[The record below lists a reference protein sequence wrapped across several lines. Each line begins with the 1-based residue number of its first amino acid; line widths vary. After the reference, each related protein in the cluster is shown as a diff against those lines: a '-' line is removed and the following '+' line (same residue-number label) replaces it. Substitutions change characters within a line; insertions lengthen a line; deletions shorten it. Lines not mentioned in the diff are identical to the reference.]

1 MEAVQQDRAVEWR
14 TGWRLVVAAFC
25 GFSFFSLMTASM
37 GAFIVPLDREF
48 GWSRTLL
55 SSGVAIASLAAA
67 VLSPFFGVLIDRH
80 GSRRVALPGLIT
92 TTIAVALFSTV
103 NGSPAQWLLLWAVYA
118 VISIAVKTT
127 VWTAVIAHHFVAA
140 RGMALALT
148 LSGTAAAQA
157 IVPPIATWLIAE
169 YGWRF
174 AYLALG
180 IGWGG
185 LTFLV
190 CYAFLRDGVRTSPT
204 AQHSAD
210 APPRGLP
217 GLSIPQALRNRALWQ
232 INVASLIMMIL
243 TIGLMVHQIPI
254 LTGAGLSGADA
265 AWLAGLGGLA
275 GIGGKLMTGALLD
288 RFDPRLIGGLTLGV
302 TAAAF
307 AFLIDGIRSDPLMI
321 AAVVINGY
329 GAGCALQIGSYLTAQ
344 HAGMRNFGAIYGGMT
359 SVVAVGSGIGP
370 VLAGAAFD
378 RSGNYDAFLI
388 SGTVGCVLCG
398 MLTLLLP
405 AVPTWRSADAEPA
418 SPAAA

>member
-1 MEAVQQDRAVEWR
+1 
-14 TGWRLVVAAFC
+14 
-25 GFSFFSLMTASM
+25 
-37 GAFIVPLDREF
+37 
-48 GWSRTLL
+48 
-55 SSGVAIASLAAA
+55 
-67 VLSPFFGVLIDRH
+67 
-80 GSRRVALPGLIT
+80 
-92 TTIAVALFSTV
+92 V
-103 NGSPAQWLLLWAVYA
+103 NGSPAQWLLLWAFYA

-127 VWTAVIAHHFVAA
+127 VWTAAIAHHFVAA

-148 LSGTAAAQA
+148 LSGTAASQA

-190 CYAFLRDGVRTSPT
+190 CYAFLREGRRESSP
-204 AQHSAD
+204 AQASSET
-210 APPRGLP
+210 PQPSLP
-217 GLSIPQALRNRALWQ
+217 GLTIRQAVRNRALWQ
-232 INVASLIMMIL
+232 INIASLIMMVL

-254 LTGAGLSGADA
+254 LTGAGLSSADA
-265 AWLAGLGGLA
+265 AWLAGLGGLV
-275 GIGGKLMTGALLD
+275 GIAGKLITGALLD
-288 RFDPRLIGGLTLGV
+288 RFDPRLVGGITLGI
-302 TAAAF
+302 TATAF

-321 AAVVINGY
+321 IAVVVNGY

-370 VLAGAAFD
+370 VLAGAVFD
-378 RSGNYDAFLI
+378 RTGNYDAFLI

-398 MLTLLLP
+398 TLTLLLP
-405 AVPTWRSADAEPA
+405 AISTWTSIDADP
-418 SPAAA
+418 

>member
-1 MEAVQQDRAVEWR
+1 MATIQQDRALEWR

-37 GAFIVPLDREF
+37 GVFIIPLAREF
-48 GWSRTLL
+48 GWGRTLL

-67 VLSPFFGVLIDRH
+67 VLSPFFGVLIDRY
-80 GSRRVALPGLIT
+80 GSRRVAMPGLVAT
-92 TTIAVALFSTV
+92 TVAIALFSTV
-103 NGSPAQWLLLWAVYA
+103 NGSPAQWLVLWAVYA

-127 VWTAVIAHHFVAA
+127 VWTAAIAHHFVAA

-148 LSGTAAAQA
+148 LSGTAASQA

-190 CYAFLRDGVRTSPT
+190 CYAFLREAKKPSSPVQASPET
-204 AQHSAD
+204 PQPS
-210 APPRGLP
+210 LP
-217 GLSIPQALRNRALWQ
+217 GLTIPQAVRNRALWQ
-232 INVASLIMMIL
+232 INIASLIMMVL

-254 LTGAGLSGADA
+254 LTGAGLSSADA

-275 GIGGKLMTGALLD
+275 GIAGKLITGALLD
-288 RFDPRLIGGLTLGV
+288 RFDPRLVGGITLGI
-302 TAAAF
+302 TATAF

-321 AAVVINGY
+321 VAVVVNGY

-370 VLAGAAFD
+370 VLAGAVFD
-378 RSGNYDAFLI
+378 RTGNYDAFLI
-388 SGTVGCVLCG
+388 GGAVGCVLCG
-398 MLTLLLP
+398 ALTLLLP
-405 AVPTWRSADAEPA
+405 AVPTWKSTDVEH
-418 SPAAA
+418 

>member
-1 MEAVQQDRAVEWR
+1 MATIQQDRALEWR

-37 GAFIVPLDREF
+37 GVFIIPLAREF
-48 GWSRTLL
+48 GWGRTLL

-67 VLSPFFGVLIDRH
+67 VLSPFFGVLIDRY
-80 GSRRVALPGLIT
+80 GSRRVAMPGLVAT
-92 TTIAVALFSTV
+92 TVAIALFSTV
-103 NGSPAQWLLLWAVYA
+103 NGSPAQWLVLWAVYA

-127 VWTAVIAHHFVAA
+127 VWTAAIAHHFVAA

-148 LSGTAAAQA
+148 LSGTAASQA

-190 CYAFLRDGVRTSPT
+190 CYAFLREAKKPSSPVQASPET
-204 AQHSAD
+204 PQPS
-210 APPRGLP
+210 LP
-217 GLSIPQALRNRALWQ
+217 GLTIPQAVRNRALWQ
-232 INVASLIMMIL
+232 INIASLIMMVL

-254 LTGAGLSGADA
+254 LTGAGLSSADA

-275 GIGGKLMTGALLD
+275 GIAGKLITGALLD
-288 RFDPRLIGGLTLGV
+288 RFDPRLVGGITLGI
-302 TAAAF
+302 TATAF
-307 AFLIDGIRSDPLMI
+307 AFLIDGIRSDRLMI
-321 AAVVINGY
+321 VAVVVNGY

-370 VLAGAAFD
+370 VLAGAVFD
-378 RSGNYDAFLI
+378 RTGNYDAFLI
-388 SGTVGCVLCG
+388 GGAVGCVLCG
-398 MLTLLLP
+398 ALTLLLP
-405 AVPTWRSADAEPA
+405 AVPTWKSTDVEH
-418 SPAAA
+418 

>member
-1 MEAVQQDRAVEWR
+1 
-14 TGWRLVVAAFC
+14 
-25 GFSFFSLMTASM
+25 MTASM
-37 GAFIVPLDREF
+37 GVFIIPLAREF
-48 GWSRTLL
+48 GWGRTLI
-55 SSGVAIASLAAA
+55 SSGIAIASLAAA
-67 VLSPFFGVLIDRH
+67 VLSPFFGVLIDRY
-80 GSRRVALPGLIT
+80 GSRRVAMPGLVAT
-92 TTIAVALFSTV
+92 AIAIALFSTV

-127 VWTAVIAHHFVAA
+127 VWTAAIAHHFVAA

-169 YGWRF
+169 YGWRV

-185 LTFLV
+185 LTLLV
-190 CYAFLRDGVRTSPT
+190 CYAFLSDGKKPSSPVR
-204 AQHSAD
+204 H
-210 APPRGLP
+210 APKTLPPSLP
-217 GLSIPQALRNRALWQ
+217 GLTISQAVRNRALWQ
-232 INVASLIMMIL
+232 INIASLIMMIL

-254 LTGAGLSGADA
+254 LTGAGLSSADA

-288 RFDPRLIGGLTLGV
+288 RFDPRLVGGITLSV
-302 TAAAF
+302 TATAF
-307 AFLIDGIRSDPLMI
+307 GFLIDGIRSDPLMI
-321 AAVVINGY
+321 VAVVVNGY

-370 VLAGAAFD
+370 VLAGAVFD
-378 RSGNYDAFLI
+378 RAGNYDVFLI

-398 MLTLLLP
+398 ALTLLLP
-405 AVPTWRSADAEPA
+405 AIPAWRSTDAEH
-418 SPAAA
+418 